1 ERERRPD
8 DGRLSPHHLAPV
20 EERVDAPTH
29 ELDEEAEAE
38 EAEDDGG
45 DARQVVDG
53 AADQPRVPGVG
64 RGVLVQEDRG
74 DHAHWDDGRRHQ
86 EHEEDRAEDGGEDAT
101 GGHPVARGVREE
113 LPAQL
118 GKAVDED
125 VDEDEGEAAQDHD
138 HARAAQGREG
148 DGAFAVALGL
158 DHAEPPSFARRR
170 RTYQP
175 LSPLKAMVRPSKRT
189 PSTKSTVQCG
199 PPTTTSPISAAMVA
213 GTVRTGK
220 VGSQERMA
228 AFPEAISTIIVS
240 PMARPKPRTIAAK
253 MPGEAAGRTTDQA
266 VRVRDAPR
274 AKAASRYLCGTAV
287 SASSLRVKI
296 TGTMVRPMPIPA
308 TMVLSRYCRP
318 KRSCRCVARTM
329 STKNPSTTEGMP
341 ARSSTAGLTIS
352 RTRRGA
358 SSEVKTAPSTAT
370 GTAKIKAISATL
382 KVPTSR
388 GRRLY
393 LGTFETGCH
402 A

>member
-1 ERERRPD
+1 SKEP
-8 DGRLSPHHLAPV
+8 
-20 EERVDAPTH
+20 RVDSAAD
-29 ELDEEAEAE
+29 ELDEEAQTE

-45 DARQVVDG
+45 GPGKVVG
-53 AADQPRVPGVG
+53 RATDQPRVPGVG
-64 RGVLVQEDRG
+64 PSVLVQEDRG
-74 DHAHWDDGRRHQ
+74 DHTHRYHRDGHEQ
-86 EHEEDRAEDGGEDAT
+86 HEEHRAEDGGEDPA
-101 GGHPVARGVREE
+101 GGHAVARRLGEE
-113 LPAQL
+113 FPGELRKP
-118 GKAVDED
+118 VDED
-125 VDEDEGEAAQDHD
+125 VDEDQGEAAQDHH
-138 HARAAQGREG
+138 HARAAQRGEG
-148 DGAFAVALGL
+148 DGALAVALRL
-158 DHAEPPSFARRR
+158 DHDVPPSRCLSLL
-170 RTYQP
+170 TYQP
-175 LSPLKAMVRPSKRT
+175 LRPLKPMVSRSSRT

-296 TGTMVRPMPIPA
+296 TGTMVRPRPIPA